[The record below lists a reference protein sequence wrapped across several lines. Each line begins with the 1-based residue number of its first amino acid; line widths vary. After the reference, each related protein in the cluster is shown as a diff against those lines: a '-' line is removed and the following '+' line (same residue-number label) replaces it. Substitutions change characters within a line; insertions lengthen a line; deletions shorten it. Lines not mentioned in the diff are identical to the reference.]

1 MTNREFEEVYEK
13 YFNDIYLLIKGMSGD
28 KNIAEDITSET
39 FIKAVNSIDNF
50 KGKCDIRIWLCQIAK
65 NTYFSYLKKSNKI
78 ILMEEQVHVIDNYD
92 ITQII
97 TTEETSM
104 KLHEKLHNLEEPYK
118 EVFSLRVFGELSFK
132 QIGNIFHKTE
142 NWACVT
148 YHRAKCK
155 IKVMMEVED
164 EYNV

>member
-39 FIKAVNSIDNF
+39 FIKAINSIDNF

-78 ILMEEQVHVIDNYD
+78 ILM
-92 ITQII
+92 
-97 TTEETSM
+97 
-104 KLHEKLHNLEEPYK
+104 
-118 EVFSLRVFGELSFK
+118 
-132 QIGNIFHKTE
+132 
-142 NWACVT
+142 
-148 YHRAKCK
+148 
-155 IKVMMEVED
+155 
-164 EYNV
+164 